1 MAGHT
6 HFDESTEE
14 YLEAVYRLEREGP
27 GVTTSGLAAELGV
40 APASVSGMLK
50 RLASEGYLEYRARGE
65 ARLSQKGLE
74 VAVRVMRRHRLA
86 ERLLTDVLGMPW
98 DEVHAEACRLEH
110 AISARVEERL
120 LVLLGDPQTCPHG
133 LPIPPADLSEP
144 HRPGVPLAQ
153 LSSGDAATVAEVTEE
168 LSEMLRYLGQI
179 GVRPGAEL
187 RVIEKAPLGGPV
199 TIEVGELRSA
209 ISLELA
215 RTISVIA
222 HAVADEKT
230 LRTA

>member
-14 YLEAVYRLEREGP
+14 YLEAIYRLDREGP
-27 GVTTSGLAAELGV
+27 GVTTSGLAADLGV

-50 RLASEGYLEYRARGE
+50 KLASEGYLAYVARGE
-65 ARLSQKGLE
+65 AKLTERGLS

-86 ERLLTDVLGMPW
+86 ECFLTTILGMPW
-98 DEVHAEACRLEH
+98 DEVNEEACRLEH

-120 LVLLGDPQTCPHG
+120 VAVLGDPKFGPHG

-144 HRPGVPLAQ
+144 SRINNKLADVQ
-153 LSSGDAATVAEVTEE
+153 AGLSARIVDVAEDVP
-168 LSEMLRYLGQI
+168 EMLRFLDTI
-179 GVRPGAEL
+179 GIRPGAMVDVE
-187 RVIEKAPLGGPV
+187 AHGPLGGPV
-199 TIEVGELRSA
+199 TLSGPSGRHA

-215 RTISVIA
+215 RLISV
-222 HAVADEKT
+222 DPGET
-230 LRTA
+230 SLRSA